1 VNISTPVPTMA
12 ETRDDD
18 AHSLAGR
25 RLTGPLDGYRLGVTD
40 VPVRIYDL
48 TLEGCLVEL
57 SFGPLTIKGIRLQI
71 DLPGE
76 GWTVVQ
82 CEMHHLAGHDTFAV
96 TFTRMDEEA
105 RSRIARALARLG
117 DRPPEDDA
125 SVTNGEADE

>member
-1 VNISTPVPTMA
+1 MPVPTMA
-12 ETRDDD
+12 DTQNDD
-18 AHSLAGR
+18 SRPPQVR
-25 RLTGPLDGYRLGVTD
+25 RIAGPLDGYRLGVTD
-40 VPVRIYDL
+40 IPVRIYDL

-76 GWTVVQ
+76 GWTVIH
-82 CEMHHLAGHDTFAV
+82 CEMLHLAGHNTFAV
-96 TFTRMDEEA
+96 TFTRMDEET

-125 SVTNGEADE
+125 AVINGEANDD